1 MKKIFYILILFSTFA
16 FSQQSWRIV
25 GTMPN
30 PVYGGQA
37 VVKDSMI
44 YILGGISGSSND
56 PVNYIQEYNP
66 RDSTW
71 KEAGKMSV
79 ARDYFVAGLYNNNI
93 IYFGGTSSSMM
104 NDSMEIWDGN
114 SSPSFLGNNKDFNR
128 SYSTG
133 VVSGNNIY
141 VFGGFPSLTGMNLH
155 YMFEYNI
162 PTSKIISSYDSN
174 FTTNFPTSQMS
185 TLLGSDIYVFGGVG
199 FGSSGTL
206 QNTIIKYDTTNNNF
220 TVLSSHLENPRAHGV
235 AVTVGN
241 KIYIIGGIDE
251 LQPLSSVYIFNPNNA
266 NSEDVADGPDLNYAR
281 KDLMAVNYYGSIYV
295 FGGLDGSN
303 QPVASVEKLDV
314 ITGVPNN
321 HSQIVK
327 GFKLDNNYPNPFNPS
342 TQISF
347 SVGKESIVSID
358 IYSILGQ
365 HIKNLTSKNYSTGNY
380 HITWDGT
387 DNYGRQVAAGI
398 YIYRLS
404 SDYFTD
410 SKKMVLM
417 K

>member
-16 FSQQSWRIV
+16 FSQQTWQVV
-25 GTMPN
+25 GNMPN

-44 YILGGISGSSND
+44 YILGGISESSTD

-66 RDSTW
+66 RDNTW

-93 IYFGGTSSSMM
+93 IYFGGTSPSMM
-104 NDSMEIWDGN
+104 NDSMEMWDGK
-114 SSPSFLGNNKDFNR
+114 SPSFLGNNQDFNR

-141 VFGGFPSLTGMNLH
+141 VFGGFPSLTGMDLH

-174 FTTNFPTSQMS
+174 FTTNFPTWQMS
-185 TLLGSDIYVFGGVG
+185 ALLGSDIYVFGGVG
-199 FGSSGTL
+199 IGSSGTL
-206 QNTIIKYDTTNNNF
+206 QNTIIKYDTANNSI

-251 LQPLSSVYIFNPNNA
+251 RQPLSSVYIFNPNNG
-266 NSEDVADGPDLNYAR
+266 NSEDVGDGPDLNYAR

-303 QPVASVEKLDV
+303 QPVASVEKLDI

-321 HSQIVK
+321 HSQIVN

-347 SVGKESIVSID
+347 SVGKESNVSID

-365 HIKNLTSKNYSTGNY
+365 HIKNLTSKNYSAGNY
-380 HITWDGT
+380 QIVWDGT

-398 YIYRLS
+398 YIYRLT